1 MGLLESIWG
10 SGESSVKE
18 GDQAPDFVLPDR
30 TGKMIRLSE
39 FRGRKAVVLYF
50 YPKDDT
56 PGCTKESCAFRD
68 SYQDFQD
75 AGAEVIGVSSDS
87 TESHGRFA
95 AKHRLPFT
103 LLSDQ
108 GGRVRQRYGI
118 PATLGLLPGRVTF
131 VIDRGG
137 VVRRTFNS
145 QFQATQH
152 VVEALEALRRL
163 EPVGAGAH

>member
-1 MGLLESIWG
+1 MGLLESLWG
-10 SGESSVKE
+10 SGDSSVRV
-18 GDQAPDFVLPDR
+18 GDEAPDFVLPDR
-30 TGKMIRLSE
+30 TGKMVRLSE
-39 FRGRKAVVLYF
+39 FRGQKAVVLYF

-68 SYQDFQD
+68 GYQDFQD

-87 TESHGRFA
+87 AESHGRFA

-103 LLSDQ
+103 LLADQ
-108 GGRVRQRYGI
+108 GAQVRKRYGI

-137 VVRRTFNS
+137 IVRHVFNS

-152 VVEALEALRRL
+152 VSEALEALRAL
-163 EPVGAGAH
+163 

>member
-1 MGLLESIWG
+1 MGLLESLWG
-10 SGESSVKE
+10 SGDSSVRV
-18 GDQAPDFVLPDR
+18 GDEAPDFVLPDR
-30 TGKMIRLSE
+30 TGKMVRLSE

-87 TESHGRFA
+87 AESHGRFA

-103 LLSDQ
+103 LLADQ
-108 GGRVRQRYGI
+108 GGQVRKRYGV

-131 VIDRGG
+131 VIDRAGIVG
-137 VVRRTFNS
+137 HVFNS

-152 VVEALEALRRL
+152 VSEALEALRAL
-163 EPVGAGAH
+163 